1 MTRRR
6 AGGRRRTARLLAAL
20 VVAAGLVLALPLR
33 AEAHARLLGV
43 LPAPSSTVPGPLS
56 QVVLRFNER
65 IDPSI
70 FRLTVVGDDG
80 PATTGPPQFPNERT
94 VTSSIR
100 SSASGVL
107 VVTWVAVG
115 LDAHPVQ
122 GQFVVG
128 ISRPGQAAA
137 LRQNLTLAAT
147 RVGSFEAGAGGS
159 GLTGMIEAGRSVELL
174 LLYAVLGIVLLGVIL
189 PRPLR
194 AGPGAMALT
203 APTGRVRSY
212 RVLLVAGVASAALMP
227 VLFGLYAARLMEL
240 ISGVGVRPI
249 LLSSIGA
256 VWVSKAVLW
265 VGVVAV
271 AAVALRCA
279 FEGRR
284 DRRLEIA
291 LVVLALGV
299 AAAFVAGT
307 HVGTGSASPSW
318 LYVPMMMGHLLLTA
332 LWAGGLVALL
342 LVVFPS
348 RDPALIWTAVNRF
361 SRVMTVTVVLLVAS
375 GAVILVKLL
384 ANLSAL
390 WCTGYG
396 LVAGFKLATVA
407 LALAV
412 GLVNNRMVA
421 AHRNFEE
428 LPEAAR
434 RMARRAGPSIR
445 LLQLVVLTEAVLLL
459 GALVLA
465 AVLGE
470 TQLPPLF
477 TGRELPGVAQD
488 VVQPGLFGTGCQ

>member
-1 MTRRR
+1 MRRRR
-6 AGGRRRTARLLAAL
+6 AGGHRWTGRLLAAL

-43 LPAPSSTVPGPLS
+43 LPAPSSTVPGPLT

-65 IDPSI
+65 IDPSL
-70 FRLTVVGDDG
+70 FRLTVEGDDG
-80 PATTGPPQFPNERT
+80 AATTGQPQFPNERT
-94 VTSSIR
+94 VTAPIR

-147 RVGSFEAGAGGS
+147 RVGSFEAGAGRS

-194 AGPGAMALT
+194 AAAAGAIT

-212 RVLLVAGVASAALMP
+212 RVLLVAGAASAALMP
-227 VLFGLYAARLMEL
+227 VLFSLYAARLMEL

-256 VWVSKAVLW
+256 IWVSKAVLW
-265 VGVVAV
+265 VAVVAV
-271 AAVALRCA
+271 AALALRRA
-279 FEGRR
+279 FEDRR

-291 LVVLALGV
+291 LAALALGV

-348 RDPALIWTAVNRF
+348 RDPALIWAAVNRF

-421 AHRNFEE
+421 AHRQFEE
-428 LPEAAR
+428 LPAAAR
-434 RMARRAGPSIR
+434 RMARRAGPSVR

-488 VVQPGLFGTGCQ
+488 VVQPGLLGAGCQ